1 MAKKDKYSSLRR
13 SQAMHHYL
21 ERSNN
26 FKAHRLGNTKAGD
39 RASIVA
45 GYHSLLYTYQSAEGR
60 VFSKNEKQ
68 KIFKERFDF
77 ARKHGWYK
85 D

>member
-13 SQAMHHYL
+13 SQAMHRYL
-21 ERSNN
+21 ERVNIV
-26 FKAHRLGNTKAGD
+26 KTHRLGNTKAGD

-45 GYHSLLYTYQSAEGR
+45 GYHSLLRTYQSAEGR
-60 VFSKNEKQ
+60 VFSKNEK
-68 KIFKERFDF
+68 KKVLKERFDF
-77 ARKHGWYK
+77 AREHGWYK